1 MSASETDSFSDWL
14 SKVHEIIRRCEK
26 RIEMHASDS
35 DWDWLRNVYA
45 IIMRCEGKSHS
56 GEPVVKKDGMWVH
69 AWKHLKQETV
79 VELVK
84 LWLERRFCHETVLDL
99 CNRIEFRVK

>member
-1 MSASETDSFSDWL
+1 MTDLDWL
-14 SKVHEIIRRCEK
+14 SKVYGIIARCEK
-26 RIEMHASDS
+26 RNEMLASES
-35 DWDWLRNVYA
+35 DWDWLTEVHA
-45 IIMRCEGKSHS
+45 IIMRCEGKTHS
-56 GEPVVKKDGMWVH
+56 SEPLVKKDEMWIY
-69 AWKHLKQETV
+69 AWKHLKQETL

>member
-1 MSASETDSFSDWL
+1 MSASETDSDWL

-84 LWLERRFCHETVLDL
+84 LWLERRFCHETVLGLD
-99 CNRIEFRVK
+99 NRIEFRFKK

>member
-1 MSASETDSFSDWL
+1 VKKMTDSDWL
-14 SKVHEIIRRCEK
+14 SKVYGIIARCEK
-26 RIEMHASDS
+26 RNEMPASES
-35 DWDWLRNVYA
+35 DWDWLSEVHA
-45 IIMRCEGKSHS
+45 IIMRCEGKTHS
-56 GEPVVKKDGMWVH
+56 SEPIVKKDEMWIY
-69 AWKHLKQETV
+69 AWKHLKQETL